1 MTAVAFDTL
10 KFARAL
16 RDKAK
21 LSPEQA
27 EGLADALVDVFDGNL
42 ATKAD
47 IYELRA
53 DVQIVRGDIEALK
66 IQSRADTEALR
77 LATQGDIESLRVTT
91 EADSDNLR
99 LSTTAGLEGLR
110 MEIKAGLDGL
120 RLETKADI
128 EAVKGAIASAKVETV
143 RWLVGAIGFQTL
155 AVLGAVIAL
164 TRTLH

>member
-16 RDKAK
+16 REKAK

-47 IYELRA
+47 IR
-53 DVQIVRGDIEALK
+53 DVQADIQLVRREVETLKVQTRADIEAL
-66 IQSRADTEALR
+66 R
-77 LATQGDIESLRVTT
+77 LT
-91 EADSDNLR
+91 
-99 LSTTAGLEGLR
+99 
-110 MEIKAGLDGL
+110 
-120 RLETKADI
+120 TKADS

-143 RWLVGAIGFQTL
+143 RSLVGAIGFQTL
-155 AVLGAVIAL
+155 AVLGAVVAL
-164 TRTLH
+164 TRTLP

>member
-27 EGLADALVDVFDGNL
+27 EGLANALVDVFDGNI

-47 IYELRA
+47 IQ
-53 DVQIVRGDIEALK
+53 VVRSDIEALK
-66 IQSRADTEALR
+66 IQTRADIEALR
-77 LATQGDIESLRVTT
+77 LTTQ
-91 EADSDNLR
+91 
-99 LSTTAGLEGLR
+99 
-110 MEIKAGLDGL
+110 
-120 RLETKADI
+120 ADI

-155 AVLGAVIAL
+155 AVLGAVVAL
-164 TRTLH
+164 TRTIH

>member
-16 RDKAK
+16 REKAK
-21 LSPEQA
+21 LSLEQA

-47 IYELRA
+47 IR
-53 DVQIVRGDIEALK
+53 DVQADIQVVRGDVESLK
-66 IQSRADTEALR
+66 IQTRADIEALR
-77 LATQGDIESLRVTT
+77 LATQ
-91 EADSDNLR
+91 
-99 LSTTAGLEGLR
+99 
-110 MEIKAGLDGL
+110 
-120 RLETKADI
+120 ADI

-155 AVLGAVIAL
+155 AVLGAVVAL
-164 TRTLH
+164 TRTLP

>member
-16 RDKAK
+16 REKAK

-47 IYELRA
+47 IR
-53 DVQIVRGDIEALK
+53 DVQADIRLVRGELETLKVQTHADIEAL
-66 IQSRADTEALR
+66 R
-77 LATQGDIESLRVTT
+77 LT
-91 EADSDNLR
+91 
-99 LSTTAGLEGLR
+99 
-110 MEIKAGLDGL
+110 
-120 RLETKADI
+120 TKADI
-128 EAVKGAIASAKVETV
+128 ETVKGAIAAAKVETV

-155 AVLGAVIAL
+155 AVLGAVVAL
-164 TRTLH
+164 TRTIH

>member
-47 IYELRA
+47 IR
-53 DVQIVRGDIEALK
+53 DVQADIQLVRSEVETLKVQTRADIEAL
-66 IQSRADTEALR
+66 R
-77 LATQGDIESLRVTT
+77 LT
-91 EADSDNLR
+91 
-99 LSTTAGLEGLR
+99 
-110 MEIKAGLDGL
+110 
-120 RLETKADI
+120 TKADI

-155 AVLGAVIAL
+155 AVLGAVVAL
-164 TRTLH
+164 TRTIH

>member
-16 RDKAK
+16 REKAK

-27 EGLADALVDVFDGNL
+27 EGLADALVDVFDGNI

-47 IYELRA
+47 IR
-53 DVQIVRGDIEALK
+53 DVQTNIRDVQADIQVVRSDIEALK
-66 IQSRADTEALR
+66 IQTRADIEALR
-77 LATQGDIESLRVTT
+77 LTTQADI
-91 EADSDNLR
+91 
-99 LSTTAGLEGLR
+99 
-110 MEIKAGLDGL
+110 DGL
-120 RLETKADI
+120 RLETKAEI

-155 AVLGAVIAL
+155 AVLGAVVAL
-164 TRTLH
+164 TRTIR

>member
-16 RDKAK
+16 REKAK

-47 IYELRA
+47 IRDVQAEL
-53 DVQIVRGDIEALK
+53 QIVRGDIEALK
-66 IQSRADTEALR
+66 IQTRGDIEALR
-77 LATQGDIESLRVTT
+77 LTTQADIEGLRISTK
-91 EADSDNLR
+91 ADSDSLRQSTKSDIEALR
-99 LSTTAGLEGLR
+99 LST
-110 MEIKAGLDGL
+110 KADIDSL

>member
-1 MTAVAFDTL
+1 MSAVAFDTL

-47 IYELRA
+47 IR
-53 DVQIVRGDIEALK
+53 DVQADIQRVRSEVETLKVQTRADIEAL
-66 IQSRADTEALR
+66 R
-77 LATQGDIESLRVTT
+77 LT
-91 EADSDNLR
+91 
-99 LSTTAGLEGLR
+99 
-110 MEIKAGLDGL
+110 
-120 RLETKADI
+120 TKADI
-128 EAVKGAIASAKVETV
+128 EAVKGAIAAAKVETV

-155 AVLGAVIAL
+155 AVLGAVVAL
-164 TRTLH
+164 TRTIH